1 MAPRRNALPTVDFES
16 TGNRARAAGGGGNPG
31 VGGFNNRTAT
41 DFAAG
46 AAALTDMVSRIQLER
61 DTVKAVGEESR
72 ITTETAAAQSK
83 LNPLDPDYQ
92 KQVADL
98 WAGAKKQI
106 MESGISSPAVLDDIS
121 KRMDRHGASM
131 QIAAI
136 GEVKSATDKKAQLTY
151 KDAMDA
157 QNAKIRNDPGNAN
170 LYADEFK
177 VDAERLK
184 IGMDPIAFEALSRKA
199 ADEMAKAQVIGY
211 AEKGNYG
218 AARNALKAQAPH
230 LSTDLATDLS
240 RFIDGKESKAR
251 ADGDRART
259 ANAANVLLDIEDQ
272 FNGRKPIDPNTRERI
287 DAMEKRGSISP
298 EHKLVAVRT
307 WNNENQ
313 RYVKEAKKDAKA
325 ADMLATGTLD
335 GQENTDRALR
345 TQFGNIPFGQ
355 IAMNGTPE
363 QKAASI
369 QLVVG
374 VAGTTGGH
382 LFSDMKN
389 LISNADNI
397 TNPKQAATV
406 AYAAEAMDEL
416 EARAPGKIAGVTLS
430 DTGVVNRTRAEAK
443 RLIADGVP
451 KAEARLLAAQTQM
464 PKDKITIQQ
473 EVDLKAGATEEL
485 KKFNPAKA
493 ALDATSSWNERNIPF
508 MAPEASATMG
518 AEYKRIFEQ
527 AYIDTRGDKDRAKAL
542 ADERMKKDYG
552 PTRVGVL
559 DARQTEAAPGLG
571 MDEFGV
577 TPAYAGAVPTTGT
590 GMAGDGKATV
600 QKHPPERYLKQF
612 FPQLS
617 DDQAAKVIMAEL
629 DKFNA
634 RNNVGPAPSKDTSGR
649 PVVYL
654 APDAT
659 TEADLRRD
667 TTTTE
672 TGERRDRKISYE
684 YRVLRG
690 DIYEPVISAT
700 TGKPV
705 RYYLPTTTDQLKDNP
720 VWLEAEAARRNEVQ
734 RKIDLDIEVKR
745 DRPDE
750 AADERAKRMRDEGRK
765 LKQRA
770 EGGAW
775 DGSVA
780 GTVGE
785 IGKTSNLDRLMEA
798 ISQGPK
804 SKNVII
810 EGGGIFFND
819 PAFMQG
825 GKAPPVGNVQP
836 PEGFDLPSVEELRT
850 VLKNTELNANARQIV
865 KRALDAA
872 EERRRKAK
880 KD

>member
-16 TGNRARAAGGGGNPG
+16 TGNRARNAAGGNPG
-31 VGGFNNRTAT
+31 VSGFNDRTTT
-41 DFAAG
+41 DLAAG
-46 AAALTDMVSRIQLER
+46 FGALTDMVQRIQLER

-83 LNPLDPDYQ
+83 LNPLDPGYQ

-98 WAGAKKQI
+98 WAGAKKQV

-136 GEVKSATDKKAQLTY
+136 GEVKSATSKKAELSY
-151 KDAMDA
+151 KDAVDA
-157 QNAKIRNDPGNAN
+157 TNAKIRNDPANAN
-170 LYADEFK
+170 LYTDELKADT
-177 VDAERLK
+177 ERLK
-184 IGMDPIAFEALSRKA
+184 IGMDPVVFEVVSRKA
-199 ADEMAKAQVIGY
+199 ADELAKNQVIGY
-211 AEKGNYG
+211 AEKGNFG

-230 LSTDLATDLS
+230 LDTSAVSGLS
-240 RFIDGKESKAR
+240 SFIDGKESKAR

-313 RYVKEAKKDAKA
+313 IYLKEAKKDAKA
-325 ADMLATGTLD
+325 AEMMATGTLD
-335 GQENTDRALR
+335 NQENTDRALR
-345 TQFGNIPFGQ
+345 SQFGNIPFGR
-355 IAMNGTPE
+355 IATEGSEE
-363 QKAASI
+363 QKRSAIA
-369 QLVVG
+369 LVTA

-382 LFSDMKN
+382 VFSDMKN
-389 LISNADNI
+389 LISNSDNI

-406 AYAAEAMDEL
+406 SFAAEAMDEL
-416 EARAPGKIAGVTLS
+416 EARAPGKLTGVTLS
-430 DTGVVNRTRAEAK
+430 DTGVVNRTRSEAK
-443 RLIADGVP
+443 RLMQEGVP
-451 KAEARLLAAQTQM
+451 KQEAYTMAAQTQM
-464 PKDKITIQQ
+464 PKDAITIQQ
-473 EVDLKAGATEEL
+473 EVDLKVGATEEL
-485 KKFNPAKA
+485 KKINPAKA

-518 AEYKRIFEQ
+518 AEYKRVFEQ
-527 AYIDTRGDKDRAKAL
+527 AYIDTRGDKNRAKAL

-659 TEADLRRD
+659 TEADLRQD
-667 TTTTE
+667 TTTE
-672 TGERRDRKISYE
+672 TGQRRDRKISYE

-690 DIYEPVISAT
+690 DIYEPIISAT

-705 RYYLPTTTDQLKDNP
+705 RYYLPTTADQLKDNP
-720 VWLEAEAARRNEVQ
+720 AYLEIERNRLDEAR
-734 RKIDLDIEVKR
+734 RKIDLDIEVKKIV
-745 DRPDE
+745 PD
-750 AADERAKRMRDEGRK
+750 APADERLKRMREEGKK
-765 LKQRA
+765 LK
-770 EGGAW
+770 GG
-775 DGSVA
+775 
-780 GTVGE
+780 
-785 IGKTSNLDRLMEA
+785 R
-798 ISQGPK
+798 
-804 SKNVII
+804 
-810 EGGGIFFND
+810 
-819 PAFMQG
+819 
-825 GKAPPVGNVQP
+825 
-836 PEGFDLPSVEELRT
+836 
-850 VLKNTELNANARQIV
+850 
-865 KRALDAA
+865 
-872 EERRRKAK
+872 
-880 KD
+880 

>member
-16 TGNRARAAGGGGNPG
+16 TGNRARNAAGGNPG
-31 VGGFNNRTAT
+31 VSGFNNRTTT
-41 DFAAG
+41 DLAAG
-46 AAALTDMVSRIQLER
+46 FGALTDMVQRIQLER

-72 ITTETAAAQSK
+72 ITTETAAAQAK

-98 WAGAKKQI
+98 WSGAKKQV

-136 GEVKSATDKKAQLTY
+136 GEVKSATSKKAILTY
-151 KDAMDA
+151 KDATDA
-157 QNAKIRNDPGNAN
+157 ISAKIRNDPANAN
-170 LYADEFK
+170 LYMGEFQAD
-177 VDAERLK
+177 AARLK
-184 IGMDPIAFEALSRKA
+184 VGMDPIAFEQVSRGA
-199 ADEMAKAQVIGY
+199 FDTFAKAQVYGY
-211 AEKGNYG
+211 AEKGNFG
-218 AARNALKAQAPH
+218 AARNALKAQAEH
-230 LSTDLATDLS
+230 LDINAATGMS
-240 RFIDGKESKAR
+240 QYIDGRESKAR
-251 ADGDRART
+251 ADGERART
-259 ANAANVLLDIEDQ
+259 ANAANLLIDIEDQ

-313 RYVKEAKKDAKA
+313 RYVVEAKKDAVA
-325 ADMLATGTLD
+325 AKHVTEGTTPN
-335 GQENTDRALR
+335 QESADRGFRVL
-345 TQFGNIPFGQ
+345 FGNVPFGQ
-355 IAMNGTPE
+355 IAQNGTPE
-363 QKAASI
+363 EKARGILVAAGMASKSGY
-369 QLVVG
+369 LPG
-374 VAGTTGGH
+374 
-382 LFSDMKN
+382 DMKN
-389 LISNADNI
+389 VIENADKI
-397 TNPKQAATV
+397 TDPKMANGV

-416 EARAPGKIAGVTLS
+416 DARASSKVAGLTLS
-430 DTGVVNRTRAEAK
+430 DTGVVNRTRSEAK
-443 RLIADGVP
+443 RLMQEGVP
-451 KAEARLLAAQTQM
+451 KQEAYTMAAQTQM

-493 ALDATSSWNERNIPF
+493 ALDATSSLGERYIPF
-508 MAPEASATMG
+508 MAPDASATMG
-518 AEYKRIFEQ
+518 AEYKRVFEQ

-659 TEADLRRD
+659 TEADLRQD
-667 TTTTE
+667 TTTE
-672 TGERRDRKISYE
+672 TGQRRDRKISYE

-690 DIYEPVISAT
+690 DIYEPIISAT

-705 RYYLPTTTDQLKDNP
+705 RYYLPTTADQLKDNP
-720 VWLEAEAARRNEVQ
+720 AYREIEKARIDETR
-734 RKIDLDIEVKR
+734 RKIDLDIEVKKVV
-745 DRPDE
+745 PDE
-750 AADERAKRMRDEGRK
+750 AADERAKRMREEGRK
-765 LKQRA
+765 LK
-770 EGGAW
+770 
-775 DGSVA
+775 
-780 GTVGE
+780 
-785 IGKTSNLDRLMEA
+785 
-798 ISQGPK
+798 
-804 SKNVII
+804 
-810 EGGGIFFND
+810 
-819 PAFMQG
+819 
-825 GKAPPVGNVQP
+825 GN
-836 PEGFDLPSVEELRT
+836 R
-850 VLKNTELNANARQIV
+850 
-865 KRALDAA
+865 
-872 EERRRKAK
+872 
-880 KD
+880 

>member
-16 TGNRARAAGGGGNPG
+16 TGNRARNAAGGNPG
-31 VGGFNNRTAT
+31 VSGFNDRTTT
-41 DFAAG
+41 DLAAG
-46 AAALTDMVSRIQLER
+46 FGALTDMVQRIQLER

-72 ITTETAAAQSK
+72 ITTETAAAQAK

-92 KQVADL
+92 EQVADL
-98 WAGAKKQI
+98 WSGAKKQV

-473 EVDLKAGATEEL
+473 EVDLKARFKEES
-485 KKFNPAKA
+485 KTVNFPNT
-493 ALDATSSWNERNIPF
+493 ALNAVSDVFQRNIPL

-518 AEYKRIFEQ
+518 AEYKRVFEQ
-527 AYIDTRGDKDRAKAL
+527 AYIDTRGDKNRAKAL

-552 PTRVGVL
+552 STRVGVL
-559 DARQTEAAPGLG
+559 DARQPEQGPGF
-571 MDEFGV
+571 DEFGI
-577 TPAYAGAVPTTGT
+577 TPNYT
-590 GMAGDGKATV
+590 GMEGGGKATV

-659 TEADLRRD
+659 TEADLRQD
-667 TTTTE
+667 TTTE
-672 TGERRDRKISYE
+672 TGQRRDRKISYE

-690 DIYEPVISAT
+690 DIYEPIISAT

-705 RYYLPTTTDQLKDNP
+705 RYYLPTTADQLKDNP
-720 VWLEAEAARRNEVQ
+720 VYLETERNRLDEAR
-734 RKIDLDIEVKR
+734 RKIDLDIEVKKIV
-745 DRPDE
+745 PD
-750 AADERAKRMRDEGRK
+750 APADERLKRMREEGKK
-765 LKQRA
+765 LK
-770 EGGAW
+770 GG
-775 DGSVA
+775 
-780 GTVGE
+780 
-785 IGKTSNLDRLMEA
+785 R
-798 ISQGPK
+798 
-804 SKNVII
+804 
-810 EGGGIFFND
+810 
-819 PAFMQG
+819 
-825 GKAPPVGNVQP
+825 
-836 PEGFDLPSVEELRT
+836 
-850 VLKNTELNANARQIV
+850 
-865 KRALDAA
+865 
-872 EERRRKAK
+872 
-880 KD
+880 

>member
-1 MAPRRNALPTVDFES
+1 VAAKHVTEGTTPNQES
-16 TGNRARAAGGGGNPG
+16 ADR
-31 VGGFNNRTAT
+31 GFR
-41 DFAAG
+41 
-46 AAALTDMVSRIQLER
+46 
-61 DTVKAVGEESR
+61 
-72 ITTETAAAQSK
+72 
-83 LNPLDPDYQ
+83 
-92 KQVADL
+92 
-98 WAGAKKQI
+98 
-106 MESGISSPAVLDDIS
+106 VL
-121 KRMDRHGASM
+121 
-131 QIAAI
+131 
-136 GEVKSATDKKAQLTY
+136 
-151 KDAMDA
+151 
-157 QNAKIRNDPGNAN
+157 
-170 LYADEFK
+170 
-177 VDAERLK
+177 
-184 IGMDPIAFEALSRKA
+184 
-199 ADEMAKAQVIGY
+199 
-211 AEKGNYG
+211 
-218 AARNALKAQAPH
+218 
-230 LSTDLATDLS
+230 
-240 RFIDGKESKAR
+240 
-251 ADGDRART
+251 
-259 ANAANVLLDIEDQ
+259 
-272 FNGRKPIDPNTRERI
+272 
-287 DAMEKRGSISP
+287 
-298 EHKLVAVRT
+298 
-307 WNNENQ
+307 
-313 RYVKEAKKDAKA
+313 
-325 ADMLATGTLD
+325 
-335 GQENTDRALR
+335 
-345 TQFGNIPFGQ
+345 FGNVPFGQ
-355 IAMNGTPE
+355 IAQNGTPE
-363 QKAASI
+363 EKARGILVAAGMASKSGY
-369 QLVVG
+369 LPG
-374 VAGTTGGH
+374 
-382 LFSDMKN
+382 DMKN
-389 LISNADNI
+389 VIENADKI
-397 TNPKQAATV
+397 TDPKMANGV

-416 EARAPGKIAGVTLS
+416 DARASSKVAGLTLS
-430 DTGVVNRTRAEAK
+430 DTGVVNRTRSEAK
-443 RLIADGVP
+443 RLMQEGVP
-451 KAEARLLAAQTQM
+451 KQEAYTMAAQTQM

-493 ALDATSSWNERNIPF
+493 ALDATSSWGERNIPF
-508 MAPEASATMG
+508 MAPDASATMG
-518 AEYKRIFEQ
+518 AEYKRVFEQ

-577 TPAYAGAVPTTGT
+577 TPAYAGGVPTTGT

-659 TEADLRRD
+659 TEADLRGQRAP
-667 TTTTE
+667 
-672 TGERRDRKISYE
+672 SYE

-705 RYYLPTTTDQLKDNP
+705 RYRVPTTTDQIKDNP